1 MDPVHAITLTI
12 GLFVLTF
19 FNPGANLFV
28 VVQTSLA
35 SGSRAGMLTGLGV
48 ALGDALYSG
57 LGLFGMA
64 TLITQCEGIFSF
76 IKVIGGLYLLWFAYK
91 SMNKQV
97 TPHSPAL
104 QQPLCAPWYIFFRR
118 GLITDLSN
126 PQTVL
131 FFISIFSVTLSAN
144 TPTWAKLS
152 AWLGIVLSSVIWRVF
167 LSQAFSLPA
176 VRRTYASMQRVASRA
191 IGVVIGA
198 FAIKLIYEGL
208 TRRSL

>member
-1 MDPVHAITLTI
+1 
-12 GLFVLTF
+12 
-19 FNPGANLFV
+19 
-28 VVQTSLA
+28 
-35 SGSRAGMLTGLGV
+35 
-48 ALGDALYSG
+48 
-57 LGLFGMA
+57 
-64 TLITQCEGIFSF
+64 
-76 IKVIGGLYLLWFAYK
+76 
-91 SMNKQV
+91 MNKQA

-104 QQPLCAPWYIFFRR
+104 QQPLSAPWYIFFRR
-118 GLITDLSN
+118 GLITDLAN

-131 FFISIFSVTLSAN
+131 FFISIFSVTLSPN

-176 VRRTYASMQRVASRA
+176 VRRTYASMQRIASRA